1 MDEYAILKLKFSE
14 NHAIMIRLRNKG
26 EWIHMLYLI
35 LAIVTSAMISS
46 VMRVSEKYSKNNMG
60 MLAANYLTCAALS
73 WINVGSFNV
82 FGGAGGAMRTVG
94 LGIVC
99 GVLFL
104 AAFVLLKWNIGKN
117 GVVLP
122 ATFMKLG
129 VIVPTVLAI
138 TVFGES
144 PKVTQMIGIA
154 AALGAIFLMQ
164 GRGKQRIS
172 SISGLIVL
180 MLAGGMADA
189 MAKVYEQYGEAALSE
204 QYLLFTFATALV
216 ICVVMC
222 AVKKQKIAQ
231 VDVLFGAA
239 VGIPNYLSSKFLL
252 LSLNAVPAV
261 AAFPTFSVGTIV
273 LVTLAGVLLFKEK
286 LEKRKLIALGVI
298 LVALALLNI

>member
-1 MDEYAILKLKFSE
+1 
-14 NHAIMIRLRNKG
+14 
-26 EWIHMLYLI
+26 MLYLI

-46 VMRVSEKYSKNNMG
+46 VMRISEKYSRNSMG
-60 MLAANYLTCAALS
+60 MLAVNYLTCAVLS
-73 WINVGSFNV
+73 WINVGSFSV
-82 FGGAGGAMRTVG
+82 FGGAEGAMRTVG
-94 LGIVC
+94 LGIIC
-99 GVLFL
+99 GILFL
-104 AAFVLLKWNIGKN
+104 SAFVLLKWNVGKN

-129 VIVPTVLAI
+129 VVVPTVLAI

-144 PKVTQMIGIA
+144 PKATQILGIA

-164 GRGKQRIS
+164 GKGKQRAG

-180 MLAGGMADA
+180 MLAGGLADA
-189 MAKVYEQYGEAALSE
+189 MAKIYEQYGDAALSE

-216 ICVVMC
+216 ICVIMC
-222 AVKKQKIAQ
+222 AVKRQKIALA
-231 VDVLFGAA
+231 DALFGAA

-252 LSLNAVPAV
+252 FSLNSVPAV

-273 LVTLAGVLLFKEK
+273 LATLAGVLLFKEK

-298 LVALALLNI
+298 LIALTLLNI